1 MAITAGGDFA
11 AFLDQYN
18 FSETWRAVEE
28 ESGMNNTTRM
38 VYSGTNKYVLRVYDN
53 HRDAQ
58 IVRIEHLVL
67 EGLQALKL
75 PFKVPQP
82 VENNRNSTI
91 TVSQD
96 GKLAALYRF
105 IEGQRPSP
113 KNPEHI
119 AGLGHAAGLLSQAL
133 NEVKPD
139 VVPIYKPYYEF
150 DEAHGDLTDQA
161 IRVMAAQS
169 ELLSSRTGELQQLL
183 RLRGQLLDLKP
194 RIAALPHQWI
204 HGDIVFT
211 NSLCEG
217 DRIVGLLD
225 FEFCTVDV
233 RVMELAVVLSEFPE
247 EEEGTALER
256 TALFCRGFGSA
267 ARLTMDEIALLPELM
282 KLRMMDVFLHFARRY
297 AEGLDPEQV
306 WDGQIVRASYVCE
319 WIDRNLDK
327 LEPMFRHYLL

>member
-18 FSETWRAVEE
+18 LAAAWRAVEE

-38 VYSGTNKYVLRVYDN
+38 VYSGDNKYVLRVYDN

-82 VENNRNSTI
+82 VENNRNSSI
-91 TVSQD
+91 TVSPD
-96 GKLAALYRF
+96 GKLAALFRF
-105 IEGQRPSP
+105 IEGDRPSP
-113 KNPEHI
+113 KNPEHV
-119 AGLGHAAGLLSQAL
+119 AGLGRAAGLLSHAL
-133 NEVKPD
+133 NGVRPD
-139 VVPIYKPYYEF
+139 VIPIYKPYYEF
-150 DEAHGDLTDQA
+150 DKTHGAVTDEA
-161 IRVMAAQS
+161 IRVMAAES
-169 ELLSSRTGELQQLL
+169 ELLSGRTGQLEQLL

-217 DRIVGLLD
+217 DRIVGMLD
-225 FEFCTVDV
+225 FEFSTVDV
-233 RVMELAVVLSEFPE
+233 RVMELAVVLGEFPE
-247 EEEGTALER
+247 AEEGTALER

-267 ARLTMDEIALLPELM
+267 VKLTIDEIALLPELI
-282 KLRMMDVFLHFARRY
+282 KLRMMDVFLHFAGRY
-297 AEGLDPEQV
+297 AEKLDPEQV

-319 WIDRNLDK
+319 WINRNLDK
-327 LEPMFRHYLL
+327 LEPMFRQYLL